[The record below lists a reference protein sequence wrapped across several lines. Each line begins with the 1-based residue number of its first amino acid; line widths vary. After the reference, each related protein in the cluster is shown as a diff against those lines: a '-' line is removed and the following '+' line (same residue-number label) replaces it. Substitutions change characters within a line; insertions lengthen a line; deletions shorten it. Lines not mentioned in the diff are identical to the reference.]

1 MVLMPSAMIPAP
13 AISGATDEKGR
24 RRVPFFHRCRRLRP
38 AAACGYTGDA
48 EQRMEGTMRQ
58 GGKGLGWQPVPV
70 HLVGVHLGLSFRHYL
85 VGMVALGLLVVPM
98 AKLAGGVSETVSLS
112 LGWAEGDPA
121 IHRITT
127 LMALAA
133 IILVLRMVLTMQ
145 GRTLMSVV
153 APQQH
158 LDLGM
163 MARSAVTYSLAFT
176 PVILM
181 AVLSGQ
187 LSLGNWQA
195 ALALLPMMLV
205 LVALQA
211 TAEEMVCRGYM
222 AQGFQVLF
230 GHAVLAALPV
240 AVIFLF
246 LHDTG
251 AWDQGWDRK
260 INILLISLA
269 LSWLTTHAGRLEPA
283 MGVHFAHNLIVFTL
297 AARPDHGLPSVSG
310 FAQDIPDPPL
320 DAEALLAQTLV
331 YGAVCANY
339 WFIGLRTGY
348 VTGLWRERSE

>member
-1 MVLMPSAMIPAP
+1 M
-13 AISGATDEKGR
+13 R
-24 RRVPFFHRCRRLRP
+24 R
-38 AAACGYTGDA
+38 GD
-48 EQRMEGTMRQ
+48 GSP
-58 GGKGLGWQPVPV
+58 GWQPVPV
-70 HLVGVHLGLSFRHYL
+70 HLVGVHLGLPFRHYL
-85 VGMVALGLLVVPM
+85 VGMVALGLLVFPV
-98 AKLAGGVSETVSLS
+98 AWAAGGLSETISLS

-121 IHRITT
+121 IRRITN
-127 LMALAA
+127 LLALAA
-133 IILVLRMVLTMQ
+133 IILVLGVVINMQ
-145 GRTLMSVV
+145 GRSLMSVV
-153 APQQH
+153 APHRH

-176 PVILM
+176 PVILL
-181 AVLSGQ
+181 AVMSGQ

-222 AQGFQVLF
+222 AQGFQILF
-230 GHAVLAALPV
+230 GHAALAALPV
-240 AVIFLF
+240 AVIFLC

-260 INILLISLA
+260 INILMISLA
-269 LSWLTTHAGRLEPA
+269 LSWLTTRAGRLEPA

-310 FAQDIPDPPL
+310 FAEEFPDRSFN
-320 DAEALLAQTLV
+320 ANSVLAQTLV

-339 WFIGLRTGY
+339 WFIGLRTGF
-348 VTGLWRERSE
+348 VTGLWREKTE

>member
-1 MVLMPSAMIPAP
+1 
-13 AISGATDEKGR
+13 
-24 RRVPFFHRCRRLRP
+24 
-38 AAACGYTGDA
+38 
-48 EQRMEGTMRQ
+48 MRQ
-58 GGKGLGWQPVPV
+58 GGDSLGWQPVPV

-85 VGMVALGLLVVPM
+85 AGMVALGLLVFPV
-98 AKLAGGVSETVSLS
+98 AWAAGGLSETISLS
-112 LGWAEGDPA
+112 LGWVEGDPA
-121 IHRITT
+121 IRRITN
-127 LMALAA
+127 LLALAA
-133 IILVLRMVLTMQ
+133 IILVLGVVVNMQ
-145 GRTLMSVV
+145 GRSLMSVV

-163 MARSAVTYSLAFT
+163 MARSAATYSLAFT

-181 AVLSGQ
+181 AVMSGQ

-230 GHAVLAALPV
+230 GHAVVAALPV
-240 AVIFLF
+240 AVIFLS

-251 AWDQGWDRK
+251 GWAQGWDRK
-260 INILLISLA
+260 INIVMISLA
-269 LSWLTTHAGRLEPA
+269 LSWLTTRAGRLEPA

-310 FAQDIPDPPL
+310 FAEDFPDRPFNVN
-320 DAEALLAQTLV
+320 AFLAQTLV

-339 WFIGLRTGY
+339 WFIGLRTGF
-348 VTGLWRERSE
+348 VTGPWRERAE